1 MCNTPPSF
9 LYIRLLAYYSSFDF
23 ATTSS
28 TTQGSYSCIRPT
40 STSTHGQSMDP
51 ASSSILNCLGSSRK
65 VCTDGCV
72 FSVVLMLFRLTN
84 KYLIKRSHEEMA
96 AGYTP
101 DPRHPPWHRNFL
113 VDPPI
118 PPQGTSFGA
127 HGSHTQPIHRHVGDG
142 LDFRRPVMSQPA
154 ENIIDLTEEPSS
166 PMEPLSEAN
175 LRPTTTRFHRA
186 RRNVVDLE
194 DDDESPELQS
204 ERAGEN
210 REPSPEIELLYSRPL
225 ASAAAPRA
233 RSVTNSIPDR
243 ERARNAAGSAASLV
257 ERAMAGFSRNLSSFQ
272 ALNRSFGGTHRHVE
286 PPPHHHHHHH
296 HDHHHHHHRHAHQVP
311 NDNDLLFLHDPGLDL
326 VLPHHLDFET
336 QGFRMGRTPRPS
348 VPPPTYD
355 PPPAP
360 RQGFTRTPKEEE
372 ILICPNCSEELG
384 LGEDELKRQV
394 WVIKSCGHVSCWIL
408 HRSRPAVIDLLLGL
422 LR

>member
-1 MCNTPPSF
+1 
-9 LYIRLLAYYSSFDF
+9 
-23 ATTSS
+23 
-28 TTQGSYSCIRPT
+28 
-40 STSTHGQSMDP
+40 
-51 ASSSILNCLGSSRK
+51 
-65 VCTDGCV
+65 
-72 FSVVLMLFRLTN
+72 
-84 KYLIKRSHEEMA
+84 
-96 AGYTP
+96 
-101 DPRHPPWHRNFL
+101 
-113 VDPPI
+113 
-118 PPQGTSFGA
+118 
-127 HGSHTQPIHRHVGDG
+127 
-142 LDFRRPVMSQPA
+142 MSQPA
-154 ENIIDLTEEPSS
+154 ENIIDLTDEPSS
-166 PMEPLSEAN
+166 PTEPLSEAN
-175 LRPTTTRFHRA
+175 LRLTTTRVHRA

-204 ERAGEN
+204 ERAMEN

-233 RSVTNSIPDR
+233 RSVTDSVPDR
-243 ERARNAAGSAASLV
+243 QRARNAAGSATSLI
-257 ERAMAGFSRNLSSFQ
+257 ERAMSGFSRNLSSFQ
-272 ALNRSFGGTHRHVE
+272 ALNRSFGGAHRHVE
-286 PPPHHHHHHH
+286 NPPHHHHHHH

-311 NDNDLLFLHDPGLDL
+311 NDNDLLFLQDPGLDL

-408 HRSRPAVIDLLLGL
+408 HRSRPAIIDPSLGL